1 QKQFPDGDIAPV
13 IAVFSRDGHTLS
25 DEDMTSI
32 ASIGTRLGEH
42 TGHDASQPIKSRDGE
57 AAIVSIPMSQD
68 QSDDAIAESIDQLRA
83 IAHGDTPEGVDVQI
97 TGGPAF
103 GADIAGAFDGA
114 NFTLLA
120 VTIGIVAVVLLLTYR
135 SPILWLVPMAVI
147 GLADGL
153 AGSVTGQL
161 GQTIS
166 QKIDSGIHSVL
177 VIRDGAKHAHLL
189 SPRYQEDLRRHT
201 RHRETLAQA
210 LARTAPAIV
219 ASNVTVVLSLLTLLL
234 AVIPSTRGI
243 GVASAVGLVIVLVF
257 TLTALPALLAVTGR
271 RIFWPFVPRAGQ
283 SVDPDRGFWAGLA
296 RRVTARAGLTIGVAI
311 AGFAVL
317 SLGLIGTP

>member
-1 QKQFPDGDIAPV
+1 PVPYPASLRLRSLAVAYAAPREAPLGAEGRSNFRLIPDRPDVRCLCTLSRLDLKSGPHGSRQFRWKDVTDMPTRVLQSSLAKIVSRPGAWIVLAIAVLASTLAMGMIGSTNAPGGVGALPDSAESAQVEKLQKQFPDGDIAPV

-42 TGHDASQPIKSRDGE
+42 TGHDASQPIKSRDGD

-68 QSDDAIAESIDQLRA
+68 QSDDAIAESIDQLRT

-120 VTIGIVAVVLLLTYR
+120 VTIGIVAVLLLLTYR

-161 GQTIS
+161 GQT
-166 QKIDSGIHSVL
+166 
-177 VIRDGAKHAHLL
+177 
-189 SPRYQEDLRRHT
+189 
-201 RHRETLAQA
+201 
-210 LARTAPAIV
+210 
-219 ASNVTVVLSLLTLLL
+219 
-234 AVIPSTRGI
+234 
-243 GVASAVGLVIVLVF
+243 
-257 TLTALPALLAVTGR
+257 
-271 RIFWPFVPRAGQ
+271 
-283 SVDPDRGFWAGLA
+283 
-296 RRVTARAGLTIGVAI
+296 
-311 AGFAVL
+311 
-317 SLGLIGTP
+317 